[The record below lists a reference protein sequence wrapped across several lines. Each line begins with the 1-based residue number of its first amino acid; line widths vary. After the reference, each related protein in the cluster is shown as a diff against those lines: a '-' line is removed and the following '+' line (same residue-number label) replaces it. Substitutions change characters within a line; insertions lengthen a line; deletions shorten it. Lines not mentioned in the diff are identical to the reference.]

1 MQCVVVEAGVRSSGV
16 CSWAS
21 FIFDIYCINYIQ
33 VDVDSDCFLFA
44 DDSLLIQEVSSPIS
58 TACTL
63 NNDLNATVFNH
74 GQHNFFFRSKNAWG
88 QKLFVICQC
97 YSHFVQHA

>member
-58 TACTL
+58 TQKMLGDKNYLLFANVIVTL
-63 NNDLNATVFNH
+63 FNTH
-74 GQHNFFFRSKNAWG
+74 
-88 QKLFVICQC
+88 KLT
-97 YSHFVQHA
+97 